1 MVPDA
6 SGVPQPRSPRVLA
19 LGVLA
24 AAVVAS
30 LGLAP
35 ARGEVLTRAA
45 QAAASPVG
53 LVASDQSGSAQ
64 TDGELAVRAPETAA
78 AVAYGT
84 VTSTP
89 PVNVPCTTPGTTGNR
104 IQAVYVY
111 FGTAGNRVATSRPYI
126 VDALKRAN
134 GIVYYSARQT
144 GGTRHLRLA
153 TDSACQPS
161 VLAVNLP
168 ATAASSFSATVSAM
182 QAKGYTH
189 PQRKYLLFAD
199 ARAIC
204 GLGQTYLDDQAS
216 GQNRN
221 NRGPQ
226 FARVDLG
233 CWSGSAVVHEAF
245 HTLGAVQKTAPH
257 SDTALHCRDERD
269 VMCYSGARGTPVYM
283 TSLCYSV
290 INDERLDCAKND
302 YFHTAPAVG
311 SYLATRWNTAR
322 SSFLWGGG
330 PAYQFPPS
338 GVRSLTATN
347 ATATSV
353 RLAWAAPTVSTT
365 HSAAYAYRILRGTS
379 PLAMRAVATTRY
391 LAFTDT
397 APLAGSSTYWVI
409 GYNAG
414 GDGARVGLSITR

>member
-1 MVPDA
+1 M
-6 SGVPQPRSPRVLA
+6 PQPRSPRVLA

-24 AAVVAS
+24 AALVAS
-30 LGLAP
+30 LGLSP
-35 ARGEVLTRAA
+35 ARGEVLTRTGH
-45 QAAASPVG
+45 AAARPVDP
-53 LVASDQSGSAQ
+53 VASDQSAPAQ
-64 TDGELAVRAPETAA
+64 TGREHPVRAPETAA
-78 AVAYGT
+78 AVAYGAM
-84 VTSTP
+84 TSTP

-104 IQAVYVY
+104 IQAVYAY

-168 ATAASSFSATVSAM
+168 ATAASSFTATVSAM
-182 QAKGYTH
+182 QSKGYTH

-233 CWSGSAVVHEAF
+233 CWSGSAVVHEVF

-269 VMCYSGARGTPVYM
+269 VMCYSGAGGTSVYM
-283 TSLCYSV
+283 TSLCYSS

-330 PAYQFPPS
+330 PAYQFPPN
-338 GVRSLTATN
+338 GVRSLTATTTT

-379 PLAMRAVATTRY
+379 PLAMKAVTTTRY
-391 LAFTDT
+391 LSFTDT

-414 GDGARVGLSITR
+414 GDGGRVGLSITR